1 MSNVLKNVVDL
12 ETYSA
17 VYAIISKYRAD
28 DIVSTS
34 IAVDAI
40 RQKFPECPCNDEELV
55 GLILHAIAGKRIAVS
70 FDHRVEPVMRPK
82 VPSIVFLTM
91 SAVIGLVALGRAPS
105 SASRFKQISD
115 GKQIVDRCVC
125 FTASSG
131 SQRPPKAAALP
142 RRAQSSLR
150 DLTSC
155 VAQRVVSTWRWQRPL
170 RLRLLVR
177 GS

>member
-1 MSNVLKNVVDL
+1 MVANRHS
-12 ETYSA
+12 
-17 VYAIISKYRAD
+17 
-28 DIVSTS
+28 
-34 IAVDAI
+34 
-40 RQKFPECPCNDEELV
+40 V
-55 GLILHAIAGKRIAVS
+55 GGRKRV
-70 FDHRVEPVMRPK
+70 
-82 VPSIVFLTM
+82 
-91 SAVIGLVALGRAPS
+91 VIGLVALGRAPS

-155 VAQRVVSTWRWQRPL
+155 VAQRVVSTWRWQRPPL
-170 RLRLLVR
+170 SVTY
-177 GS
+177 